1 MGAFPPVQG
10 GAEIWRFH
18 VMNVVR
24 QSRRLG
30 TIGSIVGLLA
40 LLASALTQL
49 LPAVFPPEPY
59 DHVIDETGQRVKD
72 HLIFRAKR
80 LEIRPRETS
89 EQRTVGYTWNQGL
102 SAVAVSLGLLAIALA
117 VFSVVLQEEK
127 LLAGIAAA
135 LGIAAIAVQVYW
147 ILIGVV
153 ILIVIVN
160 ALFS

>member
-1 MGAFPPVQG
+1 MGAVRPVQA
-10 GAEIWRFH
+10 AERFH
-18 VMNVVR
+18 MMNAVR

-40 LLASALTQL
+40 LLASVLTQL
-49 LPAVFPPEPY
+49 LPAVFPPEPF
-59 DHVIDETGQRVKD
+59 DQVLDETGQRVKD

-80 LEIRPRETS
+80 LEIRPRKAS
-89 EQRTVGYTWNQGL
+89 EQRAVGYTWNQGL
-102 SAVAVSLGLLAIALA
+102 STVAVSLDLLAIALA
-117 VFSVVLQEEK
+117 VFSVILREEK
-127 LLAGIAAA
+127 LLAGVAAA

>member
-1 MGAFPPVQG
+1 
-10 GAEIWRFH
+10 
-18 VMNVVR
+18 MNAVR

-49 LPAVFPPEPY
+49 LPAVFPPEPF
-59 DHVIDETGQRVKD
+59 DNVLDETGQRVKD
-72 HLIFRAKR
+72 HLIFRTKKSDLA
-80 LEIRPRETS
+80 S

-102 SAVAVSLGLLAIALA
+102 STVAVSLGLLAIALA
-117 VFSVVLQEEK
+117 VFSVILREEK
-127 LLAGIAAA
+127 LLAGVAAA

>member
-1 MGAFPPVQG
+1 MGAVRPVQA
-10 GAEIWRFH
+10 AERFH
-18 VMNVVR
+18 MMNAVR

-40 LLASALTQL
+40 LLASVLTQL
-49 LPAVFPPEPY
+49 LPAVFPPEPF
-59 DHVIDETGQRVKD
+59 DQVLDETGQRVKD

-80 LEIRPRETS
+80 LEIRPRKAS
-89 EQRTVGYTWNQGL
+89 EQRAVGYTWNLGL
-102 SAVAVSLGLLAIALA
+102 STVAVSLDLLAIALA
-117 VFSVVLQEEK
+117 VFSVILREEK
-127 LLAGIAAA
+127 LLAGVAAA

>member
-1 MGAFPPVQG
+1 
-10 GAEIWRFH
+10 
-18 VMNVVR
+18 MNAVR

-49 LPAVFPPEPY
+49 LPAVFPPEPF
-59 DHVIDETGQRVKD
+59 DKALDETGQRVKD
-72 HLIFRAKR
+72 HRIFRTKR
-80 LEIRPRETS
+80 LEIRPREAS

-102 SAVAVSLGLLAIALA
+102 STVAVSLGLLAIALA
-117 VFSVVLQEEK
+117 VFSVVLREEK

-160 ALFS
+160 SLFS

>member
-1 MGAFPPVQG
+1 
-10 GAEIWRFH
+10 
-18 VMNVVR
+18 MNAVR

-40 LLASALTQL
+40 LLASALTQV
-49 LPAVFPPEPY
+49 LPVIFPPEPY
-59 DHVIDETGQRVKD
+59 DHVIDETGPRGKD

-80 LEIRPRETS
+80 LEIRPREAS

-102 SAVAVSLGLLAIALA
+102 STVAVSLGLLAIALA
-117 VFSVVLQEEK
+117 VFSVVLREEK

-160 ALFS
+160 SLFS